1 MGGIEKMCRL
11 TFHVNGMLKYY
22 KNYSHGPLEMPEVQK
37 CLSRLDGLLS
47 DRKDW
52 KNEVEQA
59 ETWDFYEPNNK

>member
-1 MGGIEKMCRL
+1 
-11 TFHVNGMLKYY
+11 MLKYY
-22 KNYSHGPLEMPEVQK
+22 KNYSHGPLDMPEVQK